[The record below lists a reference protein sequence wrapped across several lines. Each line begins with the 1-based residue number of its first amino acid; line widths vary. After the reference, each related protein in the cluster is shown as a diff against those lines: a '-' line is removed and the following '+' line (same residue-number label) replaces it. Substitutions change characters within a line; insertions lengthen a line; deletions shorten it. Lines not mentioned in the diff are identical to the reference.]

1 MKFMLSMGFVTNKN
15 QELRVK
21 NQDRKPLAFVS
32 GFFMKIFLL
41 ISLMILCKT
50 YGCI

>member
-21 NQDRKPLAFVS
+21 NQDREFALNS
-32 GFFMKIFLL
+32 
-41 ISLMILCKT
+41 
-50 YGCI
+50 